1 MTRAGPGFPLNSA
14 PMAATTAQ
22 IRKTPRYAQRQEAVL
37 AAAIGVLN
45 GAGLKGMTLADVA
58 ARIGLTTTSV
68 TYYFKKKDDL
78 AAACFRLG
86 LERFGAMIG
95 EAGQRADL
103 AGRLDSL
110 LGQWLAMEAR
120 IRRGDEPPLTIF
132 SDIRALAE
140 PQRTEVVE
148 AYRDLFHRVGGLF
161 AAPGFEALTVLD
173 RNARAQILMEQMFWS
188 AAWLPRYDIEDF
200 PRIQARMFD
209 ILAQGLAPDG
219 AAWAPET
226 LEIDDPGLAESARD
240 TFLRAATP
248 LINMRGFRGVSVDE
262 IAARLNVTKGSF
274 YHHMDAK
281 DDVVAACFERTFAV
295 MRAAQLAG
303 QALAADHWTR
313 LASAVAALVGRQVT
327 EEGLLLRTS
336 ALQALPE
343 ELRGQTVRRADRVAQ
358 RFASMIAD
366 GAAEGSIRPV
376 DPFIAAQMVS
386 AAINAAADLIRWEG
400 VTPEDAVEHYARP
413 ALTGLLAL

>member
-1 MTRAGPGFPLNSA
+1 MAGE
-14 PMAATTAQ
+14 TTQ
-22 IRKTPRYAQRQEAVL
+22 IRKAATPRFAQRQEAVL
-37 AAAIGVLN
+37 AAAIAVLN

-78 AAACFRLG
+78 AAACFHLG
-86 LERFGAMIG
+86 LERFGAMIDRAA
-95 EAGQRADL
+95 EAPDL

-120 IRRGDEPPLTIF
+120 VRQGREPPLTIF

-140 PQRTEVVE
+140 PQRGQVVE
-148 AYRDLFHRVGGLF
+148 AFQGLFRKARDLFK
-161 AAPGFEALTVLD
+161 APGCERLTTLD
-173 RNARAQILMEQMFWS
+173 RSTRAHMLMEQVFWS
-188 AAWLPRYDIEDF
+188 VAWLPRYDIEDF

-209 ILAQGLAPDG
+209 ILAHGLAPAG
-219 AAWAPET
+219 AAWAPRE
-226 LEIDDPGLAESARD
+226 LEIEDPGLAESARD

-248 LINMRGFRGVSVDE
+248 LINARGFRGVSVDE

-303 QALAADHWTR
+303 LALKADQWTR
-313 LASAVAALVGRQVT
+313 LSSAVAALVARQVT

-343 ELRGQTVRRADRVAQ
+343 QLRNQTVWRADRVSQ

-400 VTPEDAVEHYARP
+400 VQPEAAIEHYARP
-413 ALTGLLAL
+413 ALTGLLAP